1 MDKYIQMEKNTVS
14 SKGQLKESA
23 CVQFANPEG
32 TGVRVM
38 FVGNSITLHGV
49 RPEVGWFH
57 CWGMAASTKDKDYVH
72 CLMRAI
78 KEKDSDAAFCICQ
91 VAGWERNYREGEK
104 ILDIYEQ
111 AREFEA
117 DIIVM
122 RFVEN
127 CPKDDSDSDV
137 FKNKLDTLLAF
148 LNKTGKAKII
158 LTTGFW
164 HHPKDAAILEYSEEK
179 RLPCILLGDLGERDE
194 MKAIGLF
201 EHNGVANHPGDLGM
215 QHIAERIYGEIER
228 ILG

>member
-104 ILDIYEQ
+104 ILNIYEQ